1 MLARIAGSTMGKQP
15 EEFLRQKKA
24 ALIKK
29 WFVRLLDTYPPETG
43 KLWSAQKDPFANPIG
58 STFQEGLGELF
69 DGLLAGKGE
78 EALARALDPI
88 IHIRAIQEFPPS
100 RAVGFVLLLKEIVHE
115 ELASGGDP
123 VSPEELWK
131 FDSRIDRLS
140 LMAFDLYT
148 ECRKKVHEIQ
158 LRELKSR
165 ALLAGEAFRGGHR
178 EKNGP

>member
-1 MLARIAGSTMGKQP
+1 MAKNLENCFGRK
-15 EEFLRQKKA
+15 RA
-24 ALIKK
+24 AIVKK
-29 WFVRLLDTYPPETG
+29 WFSRLMETYPAETG
-43 KLWSAQKDPFANPIG
+43 KLWSAQKDPFANPVG
-58 STFQEGLGELF
+58 STFRAGLEELF

-78 EALARALDPI
+78 GDLARALVPM

-100 RAVGFVLLLKEIVHE
+100 RAVGFVLLLKEIIHE

-123 VSPEELWK
+123 VSPEELWE
-131 FDSRIDRLS
+131 FASRVDRLS

-165 ALLAGEAFRGGHR
+165 IMLGGEAFRGGLR
-178 EKNGP
+178 EKSGP